1 MSELARRAGLPVA
14 NTHRLAAEL
23 VAGSPPPRR
32 GDGQQYVVR
41 RIWNHRI
48 AGGAGRP
55 LARGG

>member
-1 MSELARRAGLPVA
+1 MARRAGLPVA
-14 NTHRLAAEL
+14 NTHRLVAEL